1 LTFFRTRT
9 PGRAIPP
16 SATSKSDA
24 GTIEKVL
31 LQDRRLVVLALFS
44 LSALAWAYLV
54 VMARQMAV
62 GDMTLMG
69 MGAPS
74 ALHGS
79 NMMGTMTASQMPWSL
94 LTFLLMFIMWS
105 VMMVGMMVPSAAPM
119 VLLFARVQ
127 RRILNDQAP
136 TTRIAAFTA
145 GYLLIWTS
153 FSLIATGLQWALTEL
168 HLLSPMMES
177 TSQFLAVGVLL
188 AAGIYQLTALKLA
201 CLKQC
206 RSPIGFLTSHWKD
219 GISGSLR
226 MGIEHGIFCLGC
238 CWLLMAL
245 LFVGGVMNLTWVALI
260 ATFVLLEKVVPR
272 GETVGRLG
280 GIMLIV
286 FAGYVASH
294 S

>member
-1 LTFFRTRT
+1 M

-44 LSALAWAYLV
+44 LSALAWTYLV

-69 MGAPS
+69 MGA
-74 ALHGS
+74 
-79 NMMGTMTASQMPWSL
+79 MTMSQMPWSL

-105 VMMVGMMVPSAAPM
+105 VMMVGMMVPSVAPM

-127 RRILNDQAP
+127 RRKLADQAP
-136 TTRIAAFTA
+136 AARIAAFTA

-168 HLLSPMMES
+168 RLLSPMMES

-188 AAGIYQLTALKLA
+188 AAGIYQLTPLKLA

-206 RSPIGFLTSHWKD
+206 QSPIGFLTMHWKD
-219 GISGSLR
+219 GISGSLS
-226 MGIEHGIFCLGC
+226 MGIEHGMYCLGC

-245 LFVGGVMNLTWVALI
+245 LFVGGVMNLIWVAII
-260 ATFVLLEKVVPR
+260 ATFVLLEKVVPK
-272 GETVGRLG
+272 GEIIGRVG
-280 GIMLIV
+280 GILLIV
-286 FAGYVASH
+286 FAGFVAFQP
-294 S
+294 

>member
-1 LTFFRTRT
+1 M

-44 LSALAWAYLV
+44 LSALAWTYLV

-69 MGAPS
+69 MGA
-74 ALHGS
+74 
-79 NMMGTMTASQMPWSL
+79 MTMSQMPWSL

-105 VMMVGMMVPSAAPM
+105 VMMVGMMVPSVAPM

-127 RRILNDQAP
+127 RRKLADQAP
-136 TTRIAAFTA
+136 TARIAAFTA

-168 HLLSPMMES
+168 RLLSPMMES

-188 AAGIYQLTALKLA
+188 AAGIYQLTPLKLA

-206 RSPIGFLTSHWKD
+206 QSPIGFLTMHWKD
-219 GISGSLR
+219 GISGSLS
-226 MGIEHGIFCLGC
+226 MGIEHGMYCLGC

-245 LFVGGVMNLTWVALI
+245 LFVGGVMNLIWVAII
-260 ATFVLLEKVVPR
+260 ATFVLLEKVVPK
-272 GETVGRLG
+272 GEIIGRVGGVL
-280 GIMLIV
+280 LIV
-286 FAGYVASH
+286 FAGFVAFQP
-294 S
+294 

>member
-1 LTFFRTRT
+1 M

-16 SATSKSDA
+16 SVTSKSDA

-44 LSALAWAYLV
+44 LSALAWTYLV

-69 MGAPS
+69 MGA
-74 ALHGS
+74 
-79 NMMGTMTASQMPWSL
+79 MTMSQMSWSP

-105 VMMVGMMVPSAAPM
+105 VMMVGMMVPSVAPM

-127 RRILNDQAP
+127 RRKLADQAP
-136 TTRIAAFTA
+136 AARIAAFTA

-168 HLLSPMMES
+168 RLLSPMMES

-188 AAGIYQLTALKLA
+188 AAGIYQLTPLKLA

-206 RSPIGFLTSHWKD
+206 QSPIGFLTMHWKD
-219 GISGSLR
+219 GISGSLS
-226 MGIEHGIFCLGC
+226 MGIEHGMYCLGC

-245 LFVGGVMNLTWVALI
+245 LFVGGVMNLIWVAVI
-260 ATFVLLEKVVPR
+260 ATFVLLEKVAPK
-272 GETVGRLG
+272 GEIIGRVGGVL
-280 GIMLIV
+280 LIV
-286 FAGYVASH
+286 FAGFVAFQP
-294 S
+294 

>member
-1 LTFFRTRT
+1 M

-44 LSALAWAYLV
+44 LSALAWTYLV
-54 VMARQMAV
+54 VMARQMAL

-74 ALHGS
+74 TLHGS
-79 NMMGTMTASQMPWSL
+79 NMMGAMTASQMPWSL

-127 RRILNDQAP
+127 RRKLADQAP
-136 TTRIAAFTA
+136 TARIAAFTA

-153 FSLIATGLQWALTEL
+153 FSLIATGLQWSLTEL
-168 HLLSPMMES
+168 RLLSAMMES

-188 AAGIYQLTALKLA
+188 AAGIYQLTPLKLA

-206 RSPIGFLTSHWKD
+206 QSPIGFLTMHWKD
-219 GISGSLR
+219 GISGSLS
-226 MGIEHGIFCLGC
+226 MGIEHGMYCLGC

-245 LFVGGVMNLTWVALI
+245 LFVGGVMNLIWVALI
-260 ATFVLLEKVVPR
+260 ATFVLLEKIAPK
-272 GETVGRLG
+272 GEIIGRVGGVL
-280 GIMLIV
+280 LIA
-286 FAGYVASH
+286 FAGFVAFQP
-294 S
+294 

>member
-1 LTFFRTRT
+1 MTQT
-9 PGRAIPP
+9 IPL
-16 SATSKSDA
+16 SATSKLDA
-24 GTIEKVL
+24 GKIERVL
-31 LQDRRLVVLALFS
+31 LQDRRLVVLALLS

-54 VMARQMAV
+54 VMARQMAA

-74 ALHGS
+74 AMHGS
-79 NMMGTMTASQMPWSL
+79 NMMGAMTSSQMPWSL

-105 VMMVGMMVPSAAPM
+105 VMMIGMMVPSAAPM
-119 VLLFARVQ
+119 ILLFARVQ
-127 RRILNDQAP
+127 RRKLADQAP

-153 FSLIATGLQWALTEL
+153 FSLMATGLQWVLTEL
-168 HLLSPMMES
+168 RLFSPMMEN

-188 AAGIYQLTALKLA
+188 AAGIYQLTPLKLA

-206 RSPIGFLTSHWKD
+206 QSPLGFLTSHWKD
-219 GISGSLR
+219 GALGSLS

-245 LFVGGVMNLTWVALI
+245 LFVGGVMNLIWVAVI
-260 ATFVLLEKVVPR
+260 ATFVLLEKVVPK
-272 GETVGRLG
+272 GAVVGRVG
-280 GIMLIV
+280 GVLLIA
-286 FAGYVASH
+286 FAGYVAFH
-294 S
+294 P

>member
-1 LTFFRTRT
+1 M

-44 LSALAWAYLV
+44 LSALAWTYLV

-69 MGAPS
+69 MG
-74 ALHGS
+74 
-79 NMMGTMTASQMPWSL
+79 TMTMSQMPWSL

-119 VLLFARVQ
+119 ILLFARVQ
-127 RRILNDQAP
+127 RRKLADQAP
-136 TTRIAAFTA
+136 TARIAAFTT
-145 GYLLIWTS
+145 GYLLVWTS
-153 FSLIATGLQWALTEL
+153 FSLIATGLQWTLTEL
-168 HLLSPMMES
+168 RLLSPMMES

-188 AAGIYQLTALKLA
+188 AAGIYQLTPLKLA

-206 RSPIGFLTSHWKD
+206 QSPIGFLTMHWKD
-219 GISGSLR
+219 GISGSLS
-226 MGIEHGIFCLGC
+226 MGIEHGMYCLGC

-245 LFVGGVMNLTWVALI
+245 LFVGGVMNLIWVAVI
-260 ATFVLLEKVVPR
+260 ATFVLLEKVAPK
-272 GETVGRLG
+272 GEIIGRVGGVL
-280 GIMLIV
+280 LIV
-286 FAGYVASH
+286 FAGFVAFQP
-294 S
+294 

>member
-1 LTFFRTRT
+1 M

-44 LSALAWAYLV
+44 LSALAWTYLV
-54 VMARQMAV
+54 VMARQMAL

-74 ALHGS
+74 TLHGS
-79 NMMGTMTASQMPWSL
+79 NMMGAMTASQMPWSL

-127 RRILNDQAP
+127 RRKLADQAP
-136 TTRIAAFTA
+136 TARIAAFTA

-168 HLLSPMMES
+168 RLLSPMMES

-188 AAGIYQLTALKLA
+188 AAGIYQLTPLKLA

-206 RSPIGFLTSHWKD
+206 QSPIGFLTMHWKD
-219 GISGSLR
+219 GISGSLS
-226 MGIEHGIFCLGC
+226 MGIEHGMYCLGC

-245 LFVGGVMNLTWVALI
+245 LFVGGVMNLMWVALI
-260 ATFVLLEKVVPR
+260 ATFVLLEKVAPK
-272 GETVGRLG
+272 GEIIGRVGGVL
-280 GIMLIV
+280 LIA
-286 FAGYVASH
+286 FAGFVAFQP
-294 S
+294 

>member
-1 LTFFRTRT
+1 M

-69 MGAPS
+69 MG
-74 ALHGS
+74 
-79 NMMGTMTASQMPWSL
+79 TMTMSQMPWSL

-119 VLLFARVQ
+119 ILLFARVQ
-127 RRILNDQAP
+127 RRKLADQAP
-136 TTRIAAFTA
+136 TARIAAFTT
-145 GYLLIWTS
+145 GYLLVWTS
-153 FSLIATGLQWALTEL
+153 FSLIATGLQWTLTEL
-168 HLLSPMMES
+168 RLLSPMMES

-188 AAGIYQLTALKLA
+188 AAGIYQLTPLKLA

-206 RSPIGFLTSHWKD
+206 QSPIGFLTMHWKD
-219 GISGSLR
+219 GISGSLS
-226 MGIEHGIFCLGC
+226 MGIEHGMYCLGC

-245 LFVGGVMNLTWVALI
+245 LFVGGVMNLIWVAVI
-260 ATFVLLEKVVPR
+260 ATFVLLEKVAPK
-272 GETVGRLG
+272 GEIIGRVGGVL
-280 GIMLIV
+280 LIV
-286 FAGYVASH
+286 FAGFVAFQP
-294 S
+294 

>member
-1 LTFFRTRT
+1 M

-16 SATSKSDA
+16 SVTPKSDA

-44 LSALAWAYLV
+44 LSALAWTYLV

-69 MGAPS
+69 MGA
-74 ALHGS
+74 
-79 NMMGTMTASQMPWSL
+79 MTMSQMPWSL
-94 LTFLLMFIMWS
+94 LTFLLMLIMWS
-105 VMMVGMMVPSAAPM
+105 VMMVGMMVPSVAPM

-127 RRILNDQAP
+127 RRKLADQAP
-136 TTRIAAFTA
+136 TARIAAFTA

-168 HLLSPMMES
+168 RLLSPMMES
-177 TSQFLAVGVLL
+177 TSQLLAVGVLL
-188 AAGIYQLTALKLA
+188 AAGIYQLTPLKLA

-206 RSPIGFLTSHWKD
+206 QSPIGFLTMHWKD
-219 GISGSLR
+219 GISGSLS
-226 MGIEHGIFCLGC
+226 MGIEHGMYCLGC

-245 LFVGGVMNLTWVALI
+245 LFVGGVMNLIWVAII
-260 ATFVLLEKVVPR
+260 ATFVLLEKVVPK
-272 GETVGRLG
+272 GEIIGRVG
-280 GIMLIV
+280 GILLIV
-286 FAGYVASH
+286 FAGFVAFQP
-294 S
+294 

>member
-1 LTFFRTRT
+1 M
-9 PGRAIPP
+9 
-16 SATSKSDA
+16 SKSDA

-69 MGAPS
+69 MG
-74 ALHGS
+74 
-79 NMMGTMTASQMPWSL
+79 TMTMSQMPWSL

-119 VLLFARVQ
+119 ILLFARVQ
-127 RRILNDQAP
+127 RRKLADQAP
-136 TTRIAAFTA
+136 TARIAAFTT
-145 GYLLIWTS
+145 GYLLVWTS
-153 FSLIATGLQWALTEL
+153 FSLIATGLQWTLTEL
-168 HLLSPMMES
+168 RLLSPMMES

-188 AAGIYQLTALKLA
+188 AAGIYQLTPLKLA

-206 RSPIGFLTSHWKD
+206 QSPIGFLTMHWKD
-219 GISGSLR
+219 GISGSLS
-226 MGIEHGIFCLGC
+226 MGIEHGMYCLGC

-245 LFVGGVMNLTWVALI
+245 LFVGGVMNLIWVAVI
-260 ATFVLLEKVVPR
+260 ATFVLLEKVAPK
-272 GETVGRLG
+272 GEIIGRVGGVL
-280 GIMLIV
+280 LIV
-286 FAGYVASH
+286 FAGFVAFQP
-294 S
+294 

>member
-1 LTFFRTRT
+1 M

-44 LSALAWAYLV
+44 LSALAWTYLV

-69 MGAPS
+69 MGA
-74 ALHGS
+74 
-79 NMMGTMTASQMPWSL
+79 MTMSQMPWSL

-105 VMMVGMMVPSAAPM
+105 VMMVGMMVPSATPM

-127 RRILNDQAP
+127 RRKLADQAP
-136 TTRIAAFTA
+136 TARIAAFTA

-153 FSLIATGLQWALTEL
+153 FSLIATGLQWVLTEL
-168 HLLSPMMES
+168 RLLSPMMES

-188 AAGIYQLTALKLA
+188 AAGIYQLTPLKLA

-206 RSPIGFLTSHWKD
+206 QSPIGFLTMHWKD
-219 GISGSLR
+219 GISGSLS
-226 MGIEHGIFCLGC
+226 MGIEHGIYCLGC

-245 LFVGGVMNLTWVALI
+245 LFVGGVMNLIWVAII
-260 ATFVLLEKVVPR
+260 ATFVLLEKVVPK
-272 GETVGRLG
+272 GEIIGRVG
-280 GIMLIV
+280 GILLIV
-286 FAGYVASH
+286 FAGFVAFQP
-294 S
+294 